1 MMNRKQIFMILGIT
15 MISMFSMLGC
25 KSKEN
30 SIVND
35 NMSGN
40 EIVIN
45 VDGQQSND
53 EARVIGSAEEEPI
66 YGGEIVVESSISKV
80 TVTIPAARVVG
91 ADETVLR
98 QDAEARGIE
107 EVDIN
112 VDGSV
117 TYHMSKE
124 VYNELLKSVLDD
136 LNNETKA
143 LVDNQDMYASYQ
155 EIKYSEDY
163 RTITVV
169 CEKDTFNEEDKY
181 GTLGLQMQCEYY
193 LALSGV
199 QSKDI
204 EVSVEFVDEEGQT
217 L

>member
-1 MMNRKQIFMILGIT
+1 MNIKQLFMILGIAI
-15 MISMFSMLGC
+15 ISMFSMLGC

-40 EIVIN
+40 ETK
-45 VDGQQSND
+45 
-53 EARVIGSAEEEPI
+53 VIGSVEEEPI

-80 TVTIPAARVVG
+80 TITIPAARVAG

-98 QDAEARGIE
+98 QDAEARDIE
-107 EVDIN
+107 KVDIN
-112 VDGSV
+112 TDGSV
-117 TYHMSKE
+117 TYHMSKD
-124 VYNELLKSVLDD
+124 VYNEFLKSVLDD
-136 LNNETKA
+136 LNNETTA
-143 LVDNQDMYASYQ
+143 LVDNQDMYVSYQ
-155 EIKYSEDY
+155 EIKFSEDY

-169 CEKDTFNEEDKY
+169 CEKDTFSEEDRY

-204 EVSVEFVDEEGQT
+204 AVSVEFVDEEGQI